1 MRALLLKKI
10 WFEEEK
16 YKIKC
21 LWIQINFIE
30 SLIEFME
37 GWLQENLI
45 FKSI

>member
-37 GWLQENLI
+37 GWLQEKFI
-45 FKSI
+45 F